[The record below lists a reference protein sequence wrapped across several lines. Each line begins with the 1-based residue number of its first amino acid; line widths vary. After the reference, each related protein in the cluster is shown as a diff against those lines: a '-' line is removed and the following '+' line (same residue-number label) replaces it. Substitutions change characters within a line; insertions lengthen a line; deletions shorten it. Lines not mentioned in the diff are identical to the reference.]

1 MELKRITFV
10 KSVADNNLLE
20 TDLSEIAIVG
30 KSNVGKSSLINML
43 ANNSKLARSSKD
55 PGRTRLINYFNFD
68 DKFLLVDLPGYG
80 FAKVSK
86 KEKEKWGV
94 ILDNYLK
101 ESKNLKHVFMLIDIR
116 HGAGE
121 NDITMI
127 DYLTHYGIPFTV
139 IATKADK
146 VSRNEYKKLLTD
158 ISIET
163 KVPTGN
169 IIISSSEKKL
179 GRKEILDRVEQVI

>member
-1 MELKRITFV
+1 MELKTITFV